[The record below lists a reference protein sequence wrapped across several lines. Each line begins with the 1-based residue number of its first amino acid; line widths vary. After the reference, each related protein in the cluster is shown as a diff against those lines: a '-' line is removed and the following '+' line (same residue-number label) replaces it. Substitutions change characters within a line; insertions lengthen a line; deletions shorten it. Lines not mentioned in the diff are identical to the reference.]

1 MELFFF
7 FLKTEYFQAPKNIK
21 KPTPKKSLI
30 FQEMEF
36 SSTKL
41 KKNSYIFYIKN
52 FLYFRKELTKPE
64 KQKFRM
70 FLSFLDM
77 NLHT

>member
-1 MELFFF
+1 
-7 FLKTEYFQAPKNIK
+7 
-21 KPTPKKSLI
+21 
-30 FQEMEF
+30 MEF

-64 KQKFRM
+64 KQKLRM
-70 FLSFLDM
+70 FLSFLDI